1 MMNLGKTKYWGNF
14 SRYNRVTPWLI
25 NVGDTVEITNSEMYK
40 EGTKGVVLNL
50 TRHLAVVSISQDG
63 KDSISITIP
72 FYYLRKVTNN
82 DSRR

>member
-40 EGTKGVVLNL
+40 EGTRGVVLNL
-50 TRHLAVVSISQDG
+50 TRHLAVVSISHEG
-63 KDSISITIP
+63 KDSISITVP
-72 FYYLRKVTNN
+72 FYYLRKVTNS